1 MCGIAGC
8 FISGTIS
15 KEIVDKTLNSM
26 RNRGPDNQSIISFR
40 LNEKNIYFFHSRLS
54 IIDLQKRSNQPFK
67 YRNYTLIFN
76 GEIYNYKEIRAQLIN
91 LGYRFKTKSDTE
103 VVIKAFSAWGSNS
116 FKKFVGMWS
125 IAIWDDKL
133 KKLFYVET
141 DLEKNLFTIFFKM
154 VNYILHQN

>member
-40 LNEKNIYFFHSRLS
+40 LNEKYLLFHSRLS

-133 KKLFYVET
+133 KNFFYVET